1 MSKPDPAVEESPS
14 PTAVYQDLI
23 SSAPGW
29 LQEAVGLLYVVPSLI
44 FRRLPKTYSIAMGC
58 VLVIILNT
66 FLIGILSFT
75 RLGAILGLGL
85 SIGIII
91 VQKLNNLEALYKTKQ
106 EIEAGIGGWID

>member
-1 MSKPDPAVEESPS
+1 MSKPDPVVAESPS
-14 PTAVYQDLI
+14 STAVYQDLI

-29 LQEAVGLLYVVPSLI
+29 LYETVGLLYVVPSLI
-44 FRRLPKTYSIAMGC
+44 FRQLSKTYSIAMGC
-58 VLVIILNT
+58 VLVIVLNT

-75 RLGAILGLGL
+75 RLGAILGLGV

-91 VQKLNNLEALYKTKQ
+91 VQKLNNLEALHKTKQ